1 MTGFDMRF
9 ANSGKL
15 SVNFINV
22 LFQNG
27 VKGTLDIADT
37 IDDPSNLQNYLMAGS
52 YIRPFAIELSY
63 TYRF

>member
-1 MTGFDMRF
+1 MRF
-9 ANSGKL
+9 ANSSKL
-15 SVNFINV
+15 SINFVNL

-37 IDDPSNLQNYLMAGS
+37 ISDPSLLENYLMAGS
-52 YIRPFAIELSY
+52 YIRPFTVELSY

>member
-1 MTGFDMRF
+1 MRF
-9 ANSGKL
+9 ANSSKL
-15 SVNFINV
+15 SINFVNI

-37 IDDPSNLQNYLMAGS
+37 ISDPSLLENYLMAGS
-52 YIRPFAIELSY
+52 YIRPFTVELSY